1 MGEAGFPDGG
11 ICGRYAPRDAGTKTG
26 SSKISNVSPP
36 TDPTHTH
43 EEVKALR
50 ENPLQHMLPSM
61 VPTTAKLLAPL
72 KMSILCPNDF
82 IGFITSDAPC
92 LWHDPVAYSNT
103 PVGNVT

>member
-1 MGEAGFPDGG
+1 MEEFAEGMRRATPEQRHAAA
-11 ICGRYAPRDAGTKTG
+11 R
-26 SSKISNVSPP
+26 ISNVSPP
-36 TDPTHTH
+36 AGPTHTH